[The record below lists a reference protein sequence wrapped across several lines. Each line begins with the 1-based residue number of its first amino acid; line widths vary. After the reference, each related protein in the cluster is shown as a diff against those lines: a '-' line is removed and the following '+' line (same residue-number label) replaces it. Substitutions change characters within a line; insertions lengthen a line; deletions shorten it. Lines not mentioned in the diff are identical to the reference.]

1 MKLRIMGVEED
12 LIAFSNL
19 LRELQNN
26 GKIQL
31 ISASK
36 PYPNRN
42 SIEMR
47 GYSEIKIIEEKE
59 ARIPGIDLNKN
70 NQTRVDVLRD
80 DEVLFSLFFNDS
92 EEAKIFLQYFNT
104 NISNCDEAIIQD

>member
-47 GYSEIKIIEEKE
+47 GYSEIKILDEKE
-59 ARIPGIDLNKN
+59 ARIPGIENK
-70 NQTRVDVLRD
+70 QTKVDVLRE

-92 EEAKIFLQYFNT
+92 EEAKCFLQYFNT